1 MCGDHVTVL
10 KVDKMA
16 KSICVS
22 NVVPLR
28 EPCSGISL
36 ADNGR
41 FFHSLTHRGKLFVK
55 FKVPGDQERVSKL
68 APLSKSPTAHK
79 MDCNVMVKCKGKAP
93 KVLPYYNVC
102 SPGLTSVRP
111 LLWQAKQTVSAL

>member
-1 MCGDHVTVL
+1 MVGQLCGDHVTVL

-79 MDCNVMVKCKGKAP
+79 MDCNVMVKCKGKSP
-93 KVLPYYNVC
+93 K
-102 SPGLTSVRP
+102 
-111 LLWQAKQTVSAL
+111 AL